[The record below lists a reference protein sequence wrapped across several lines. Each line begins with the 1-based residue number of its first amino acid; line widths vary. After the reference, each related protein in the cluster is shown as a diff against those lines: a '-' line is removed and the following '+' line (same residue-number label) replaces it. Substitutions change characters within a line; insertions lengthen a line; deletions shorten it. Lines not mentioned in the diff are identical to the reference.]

1 MLSQRRRRWANIEP
15 TLELTHRLR
24 RCPNIKTTLSQRT
37 SLVCWDGHG
46 MTANKQIQRA
56 KDVEQMLFL
65 LVHQAQH

>member
-24 RCPNIKTTLSQRT
+24 RWPNIKTTLSQRT

-46 MTANKQIQRA
+46 MTDNKQIQRT
-56 KDVEQMLFL
+56 KDVEKMLFL